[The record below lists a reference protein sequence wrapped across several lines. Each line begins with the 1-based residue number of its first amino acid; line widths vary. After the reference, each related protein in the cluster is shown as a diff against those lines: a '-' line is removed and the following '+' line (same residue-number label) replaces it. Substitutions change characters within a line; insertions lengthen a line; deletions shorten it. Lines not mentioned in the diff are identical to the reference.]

1 MTHKSITVREKK
13 NISVGDIISSIEGR
27 ARLELVGSSFT
38 SWSLIDKTDQYP
50 FGHPRI
56 IEDNCLNNFVLY

>member
-1 MTHKSITVREKK
+1 MTHKSITVREK

-27 ARLELVGSSFT
+27 ARLVLVGSNFT
-38 SWSLIDKTDQYP
+38 SWNLIDKTDQYP

-56 IEDNCLNNFVLY
+56 VEDNWLDSFVLY